1 MFTVTFINTNTGH
14 TEVSRYFNTKR
25 AALKWAKWLRTQP
38 KFVAETS
45 VYEGPAGG
53 DLLEKVAA

>member
-1 MFTVTFINTNTGH
+1 MYTVTFINSNTGS

-38 KFVAETS
+38 KFTAETS
-45 VYEGPAGG
+45 VYHGPAGG
-53 DLLEKVAA
+53 DLIEREAA